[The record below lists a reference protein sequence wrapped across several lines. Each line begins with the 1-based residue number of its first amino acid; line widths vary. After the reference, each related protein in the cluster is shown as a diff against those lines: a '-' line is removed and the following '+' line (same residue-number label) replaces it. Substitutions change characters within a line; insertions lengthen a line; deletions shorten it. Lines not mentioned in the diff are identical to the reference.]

1 MRAGWREGLA
11 AVALATGIWYVAIPG
26 GAVETIERRV
36 PVRVE
41 NLPEG
46 FELISVQPADVAL
59 RLEGPRRDLY
69 MAGSSDLFVRV
80 DALLVQLGRRTFTLE
95 LDQVESPEGIHA
107 LSVEPAKVR
116 LSVKKA
122 DDKSAS

>member
-1 MRAGWREGLA
+1 MK
-11 AVALATGIWYVAIPG
+11 
-26 GAVETIERRV
+26 
-36 PVRVE
+36 VE

-46 FELISVQPADVAL
+46 FELVSVQPADVAI

-69 MAGSSDLFVRV
+69 MAGSSELFVRL

-95 LDQVESPEGIHA
+95 LDQVESPEGIRA

-122 DDKSAS
+122 GDEAAP